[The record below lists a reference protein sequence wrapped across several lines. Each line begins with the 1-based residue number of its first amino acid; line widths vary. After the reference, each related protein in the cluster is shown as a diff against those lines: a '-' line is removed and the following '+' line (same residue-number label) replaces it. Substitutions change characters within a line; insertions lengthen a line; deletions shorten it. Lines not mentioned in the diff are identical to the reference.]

1 MTWECWVL
9 RTWSSNMSTSTADS
23 VRLCFLLIA
32 LLCMVT
38 CRRAAAQ
45 SGGELSRPVEF
56 VASDS
61 LRIALAASDRTAS
74 LIGNAS
80 VVYEDVKLTAW
91 TIDIF
96 FDIDE
101 LRARGR
107 QTGEGAADRPTII
120 QAGEEFSGTSLAFN
134 LNTRR
139 GRIVA
144 AETQIEDGFI
154 RAGVVK
160 AIEDNTLFIRD
171 GVYTTCNCTTNPSY
185 SLRSKKMKMVGD
197 DWIYTGPIQLFLF
210 NIPTPLWLPFGFL
223 PARDTRRSGPL
234 PPTYGEDEFGFY
246 LRDFGWYFAMNEFMD
261 LQLQSGFWTQ
271 GSWETRGLYRYRK
284 RYAFDGQ
291 LQMDY
296 ARFRNGVRGDP
307 LFAIRQTSAFRWTHN
322 QTIGQTATFNT
333 NVNLSSTSFL
343 RAVSQ
348 QYDDR
353 VRQDLQS
360 SLRYTQRWSSRSMSV
375 QASQRQSLANG
386 QVNMVLPA
394 FRFSQNNIK
403 VRNTV
408 TAGYTL
414 NVDNRFDFTPLSD
427 AQLQAAGD
435 PAAADISWW
444 DALRSPSDFR
454 RATGK
459 EDPFSF
465 RASHRIPVSAPFS
478 VQSLPVLGNVRL
490 NLSPDV
496 TYTEDWFLRTEERQI
511 SADSSTVETSSRD
524 EFFALRQFSS
534 SVNSSTVFY
543 GQFPARFAGLSRIR
557 HTVRPNVGFSYRP
570 DFFDE
575 KWGYT
580 RTVTTP
586 SGEETRFAVVP
597 GVSRGEQRA
606 MTFSVNNTFEAK
618 KQDSPAGDPG
628 ASGGTIVKL
637 FDLSAASSY
646 NFAADS
652 LKLADLRLTAR
663 TRVAG
668 KIDVDARST
677 FSPYDL
683 SPSGGLTRASAF
695 SLATPLGRMTS
706 LNVTIRTSLRS
717 RTGAGDRPMTSPRGG
732 FLPGGL
738 ADPSGSAQILQTSL
752 RSPDTDFSIP
762 WSTSIDFTYGI
773 TKPGLT
779 TIRRAI
785 LNTSFDFSLT
795 PNWKVA
801 GRTGYD
807 VEQRE
812 LVTTNIAL
820 AHDFDCWQMS
830 FNWIPFGSF
839 QSWGFDL
846 HVKSGHLRDLLRIR
860 QPKSDINDRFRSLL

>member
-1 MTWECWVL
+1 MSACLVQPTWY
-9 RTWSSNMSTSTADS
+9 SSMWTNVADPVCS
-23 VRLCFLLIA
+23 RFLLITAIVLLFVRPA
-32 LLCMVT
+32 LSQEAGTLT
-38 CRRAAAQ
+38 
-45 SGGELSRPVEF
+45 RPVEF

-61 LRIALAASDRTAS
+61 LIIRLAASTRTAS
-74 LIGNAS
+74 LVGDAS
-80 VVYEDVKLTAW
+80 VVYEDVRLSAW
-91 TIDIF
+91 TIDIL
-96 FDIDE
+96 FDVDE
-101 LRARGR
+101 LQARGLR
-107 QTGEGAADRPTII
+107 ADSGLAGRPTII

-139 GRIVA
+139 GRIVG

-160 AIEDNTLFIRD
+160 AIEDSTLFIRD
-171 GVYTTCNCTTNPSY
+171 GVYTTCNCTENPSY

-261 LQLQSGFWTQ
+261 LQLQTGFWTQ

-322 QTIGQTATFNT
+322 QTIGQTASFNS

-360 SLRYTQRWSSRSMSV
+360 SLRYSQRWNSRSVSV

-386 QVNMVLPA
+386 QVNMVLPSL
-394 FRFSQNNIK
+394 RFSQNNVK
-403 VRNTV
+403 LLSTV
-408 TAGYTL
+408 TTSYTL
-414 NVDNRFDFTPLSD
+414 NVDNRFDFAPLSD
-427 AQLQAAGD
+427 AQLEAAGD
-435 PAAADISWW
+435 PSAADISWW

-454 RATGK
+454 RATGD

-478 VQSLPVLGNVRL
+478 IESLPVLGNVRL
-490 NLSPDV
+490 NMSPSV
-496 TYTEDWFLRTEERQI
+496 TYTEDWFLRTEERTL
-511 SADSSTVETSSRD
+511 AVDSSAVLTSSRD

-557 HTVRPNVGFSYRP
+557 HTVRPNVGFAYRP

-575 KWGYT
+575 RWGYT
-580 RTVTTP
+580 RSVTNP
-586 SGEETRFAVVP
+586 SGEETQFAVVP

-618 KQDSPAGDPG
+618 KRTDD
-628 ASGGTIVKL
+628 IVKL

-663 TRVAG
+663 TRIAG
-668 KIDVDARST
+668 KVDVDARGT

-683 SPSGGLTRASAF
+683 SPGGALTRSSAF
-695 SLATPLGRMTS
+695 TATTPLGRLTS
-706 LNVTIRTSLRS
+706 ANITVRTSLRS
-717 RTGAGDRPMTSPRGG
+717 RTGAGNRPMTAPRGG
-732 FLPGGL
+732 FVPGGL
-738 ADPSGSAQILQTSL
+738 ADPTGSAQILQSSL
-752 RSPDTDFSIP
+752 RSPNTDFSIP

-773 TKPGLT
+773 TKPGLA

-807 VEQRE
+807 IEQRE

-860 QPKSDINDRFRSLL
+860 QPKSDINDRFGSLL

>member
-1 MTWECWVL
+1 MLACSVLPTWY
-9 RTWSSNMSTSTADS
+9 SNMLTNADS
-23 VRLCFLLIA
+23 SVCVRHLLIA
-32 LLCMVT
+32 VLAFVPFRIST
-38 CRRAAAQ
+38 AQ
-45 SGGELSRPVEF
+45 EARTLTRPVEF

-61 LRIALAASDRTAS
+61 LLIRLATATRSAS
-74 LIGNAS
+74 LVGNAS
-80 VVYEDVKLTAW
+80 VVYEDVQLTAW
-91 TIDIF
+91 TIDIL

-101 LRARGR
+101 LRARGLR
-107 QTGEGAADRPTII
+107 ADSGLVGRPTIV
-120 QAGEEFSGTSLAFN
+120 QAGEEFQGTTLAFN

-139 GRIVA
+139 GRIVG

-171 GVYTTCNCTTNPSY
+171 GVYTTCNCTENPSY

-261 LQLQSGFWTQ
+261 LQLQTGFWTQ
-271 GSWETRGLYRYRK
+271 GSWETRSLYRYRK

-291 LQMDY
+291 LQVDY

-307 LFAIRQTSAFRWTHN
+307 LFAIKQTSAFRWTHN

-333 NVNLSSTSFL
+333 SVNLSSTSFL

-348 QYDDR
+348 QYEDR

-360 SLRYTQRWSSRSMSV
+360 SLRYSQRWTSRSMSL
-375 QASQRQSLANG
+375 QASQRQSLASG
-386 QVNMVLPA
+386 QVNMVLPS
-394 FRFSQNNIK
+394 FRFSQNNVKLRDAI
-403 VRNTV
+403 T
-408 TAGYTL
+408 TSYTL
-414 NVDNRFDFTPLSD
+414 NVDNRFDFSPLTD
-427 AQLQAAGD
+427 AQFEAAGD
-435 PAAADISWW
+435 PTAADISWW

-454 RATGK
+454 RATGD
-459 EDPFSF
+459 EDPFAF

-478 VQSLPVLGNVRL
+478 VQSLPVLGNVRF
-490 NLSPDV
+490 NLSPNV
-496 TYTEDWFLRTEERQI
+496 TYTEDWFLRTEERRL
-511 SADSSTVETSSRD
+511 APDSSAVLTSSKD

-557 HTVRPNVGFSYRP
+557 HTVRPNIGFSYRP

-575 KWGYT
+575 RWGNT
-580 RTVTTP
+580 RSVTSP
-586 SGEETRFAVVP
+586 SGEETQFAIVP

-606 MTFSVNNTFEAK
+606 LTFSVNNTFEAK
-618 KQDSPAGDPG
+618 KRNRQTDASENEAG
-628 ASGGTIVKL
+628 AIVKL

-652 LKLADLRLTAR
+652 LKMADLRLTAR

-668 KIDVDARST
+668 KVDVDARST

-683 SPSGGLTRASAF
+683 SPSGGLTKGSAF
-695 SLATPLGRMTS
+695 TLTSPLGRLTS
-706 LNVTIRTSLRS
+706 ANITVRTSLRS
-717 RTGAGDRPMTSPRGG
+717 RTGAGDRPMTAPRGG
-732 FLPGGL
+732 FVPGGL
-738 ADPSGSAQILQTSL
+738 SDPTGSAQILQSSL
-752 RSPDTDFSIP
+752 RSPNTDFSIP

-773 TKPGLT
+773 TKPGLS

-807 VEQRE
+807 IEQRE

-846 HVKSGHLRDLLRIR
+846 HVKSGHLRDLLRIK
-860 QPKSDINDRFRSLL
+860 QPKSDINDRFGSLL